1 MNTQKPTPKPEQNQI
16 TIRGARTHNLKGIDV
31 DIPHNALTVVSG
43 VSGSGKSSLAFD
55 TVYAEGQR
63 RYVESLSAYARQF
76 LERIEKPDVDHMDGL
91 APAIAIKQKNQT
103 RNPRST
109 VATATEIY
117 DYLRLLY
124 ARCGT
129 VTCLHCGGIVK
140 HDTVDEIVAALLA
153 LPEGTRTYA
162 LFPIV
167 RAEVKIEPMQAAK
180 SEIEAEPESKPQKSV
195 AKKSAKSVKSAVAPA
210 YDLTESLKER
220 LAELRRRGYNRL
232 YQAGKIVEF
241 STPESLLE
249 LDFAQPIFVLAD
261 RLALSSD
268 IRSRI
273 VDAIETGYRESG
285 EIQFHLIPR
294 TPDSTQQ
301 NQSNLIPS
309 EAEHSPSNINRSKES
324 SVILS
329 KAGRSASEANRSNE
343 NIVILSKA
351 GRSASEANRSN
362 ENIVILS
369 EAGRSASEANRSN
382 ENIVIL
388 SEGGA
393 FAAGVEGPAV
403 ASAQPRTLRF
413 SAAFE
418 CTTCH
423 RAYREPEPRLFSFN
437 NPFGAC
443 PRCQGFGNTI
453 DFDPNLIIPDKSKS
467 LANGAIAPWNGA
479 KYRPHHGEMIRAA
492 RTAGIPTDIP
502 WYDLTAD
509 QQRFIED
516 GSGSFP
522 GIRGFFSALERK
534 KYKLHVRVFLSKYR
548 GYALCPDCRGQRL
561 RAEARAVLI
570 NDKNICEVSSLTI
583 SEAQVFFDSLRL
595 SPAQTEVAGKILEEV
610 RQRIGFLHQV
620 GLDYLTLD
628 RLSSTLSGGESQ
640 RIQLATSLGSRL
652 VGALYVLDEPSIGLH
667 TRDTARLI
675 AIMQD
680 LRDLG
685 NTILVV
691 EHDPDVI
698 RSADHLLDLGPGA
711 GELGGH
717 LLASGTVAEVTR
729 NPASITGKYLSGR
742 LTIPVPKLRRE
753 PGRERLRLTG
763 ARIHNLR
770 GVDVEIPLN
779 MLVCVTGVSGSGKS
793 TLVHQVLYRAL
804 TRALNQDAQPEGDP
818 TPLFRELS
826 GTQHLN
832 EVVLVDQSPIGRTP
846 RSNPVTYIKAFDD
859 IRALFAAQPDAKR
872 RNFGPGHF
880 SFNVP
885 GGRCDVCEGD
895 GTVTVE
901 MQFLADIE
909 LPCEECGGTR
919 YKPSVL
925 DIKYKGRNIHDVLN
939 MTVKEALTY
948 FAGHPRIVDKLYV
961 LDEVGLGYVRLGQ
974 SATTLSGGEA
984 QRVKLAAHLATAR
997 SITGRTGNEA
1007 AARARSR
1014 TLYILD
1020 EPTTGLH
1027 FDDVAKLLA
1036 AFRKLIEGGG
1046 SLLVIEHNLDVIK
1059 SADWVIDMGP
1069 EGGSAGGQIV
1079 ATGTPE
1085 EIAANPASHTG
1096 HWLAPVLAPIPKPE
1110 PEPQLT
1116 T

>member
-1 MNTQKPTPKPEQNQI
+1 MLSQIIDTQQDAKPAAQSGESAPPRVVLI
-16 TIRGARTHNLKGIDV
+16 ASDSIVIRGARTHNLKSIDV
-31 DIPHNALTVVSG
+31 DIPHNALTVVTG

-55 TVYAEGQR
+55 TIYAEGQR

-76 LERIEKPDVDHMDGL
+76 LERIEKPDVDFMDGL
-91 APAIAIKQKNQT
+91 APAIAIKQKNST

-129 VTCLHCGGIVK
+129 VTCLHCGGIVR

-153 LPEGTRTYA
+153 LPASTRAYA
-162 LFPIV
+162 LFPIT
-167 RAEVKIEPMQAAK
+167 RAEIQLEPLQPSAVEPAPEPPKPVKK
-180 SEIEAEPESKPQKSV
+180 STT
-195 AKKSAKSVKSAVAPA
+195 KKSAKNAPV
-210 YDLTESLKER
+210 DVTFNLTDALKDR

-232 YQAGKIVEF
+232 YQQIGDQPGKIVEF
-241 STPESLLE
+241 STPESLLS
-249 LDFAQPIFVLAD
+249 LDFDQPIFVLID
-261 RLALSSD
+261 RLAISPD

-285 EIQFHLIPR
+285 EVQFHTLPR
-294 TPDSTQQ
+294 EE
-301 NQSNLIPS
+301 N
-309 EAEHSPSNINRSKES
+309 EAPTH
-324 SVILS
+324 
-329 KAGRSASEANRSNE
+329 
-343 NIVILSKA
+343 
-351 GRSASEANRSN
+351 
-362 ENIVILS
+362 
-369 EAGRSASEANRSN
+369 
-382 ENIVIL
+382 
-388 SEGGA
+388 
-393 FAAGVEGPAV
+393 
-403 ASAQPRTLRF
+403 LRY

-418 CTTCH
+418 CSTCH

-437 NPFGAC
+437 NPYGAC

-453 DFDPNLIIPDKSKS
+453 DFDPNLILPDRSRT
-467 LANGAIAPWNGA
+467 LAQGAIAPWTTP
-479 KYRPHHGEMIRAA
+479 KYRPFHGEMIRFAKSAA
-492 RTAGIPTDIP
+492 IPTDVP
-502 WYDLTAD
+502 WYDLD
-509 QQRFIED
+509 PPQQELLWN
-516 GSGSFP
+516 GPNSGQSPYP
-522 GIRGFFSALERK
+522 GIRGFFAALERK

-548 GYALCPDCRGQRL
+548 GYALCPDCHGQRL

-570 NDKNICEVSSLTI
+570 APQNGPAKNICEVTSLTI
-583 SEAQVFFDSLRL
+583 TAAEAFFDNLEL
-595 SPAQTEVAGKILEEV
+595 TPAQFEIAGKILEEV
-610 RQRIGFLHQV
+610 RQRIHFLIEV

-667 TRDTARLI
+667 PRDTAKLI
-675 AIMQD
+675 RILHA

-691 EHDPDVI
+691 EHDPSVI

-717 LLASGTVAEVTR
+717 VLAAGTVAEVTA
-729 NPASITGKYLSGR
+729 NPNSITGKYLSGR
-742 LTIPVPKLRRE
+742 LTIPIPKHRRE
-753 PGRERLRLTG
+753 PGRELLQLTG
-763 ARIHNLR
+763 VRLHNLR
-770 GVDVEIPLN
+770 GIDVEIPLN
-779 MLVCVTGVSGSGKS
+779 LLCCVTGVSGSGKS
-793 TLVHQVLYRAL
+793 TLIHQVLYRAL
-804 TRALNQDAQPEGDP
+804 MQSLHREPGSSAPEP
-818 TPLFRELS
+818 TTLFRSLI
-826 GTQHLN
+826 GTQYLN
-832 EVVLVDQSPIGRTP
+832 DVVLVDQSPIGRTP

-872 RNFGPGHF
+872 HGFGPGAF

-885 GGRCDVCEGD
+885 GGRCDTCEGD

-909 LPCEECGGTR
+909 LPCEDCNGTR
-919 YKPSVL
+919 YKSSIL
-925 DIKYKGRNIHDVLN
+925 EIKYKNKNIHDVLN
-939 MTVKEALTY
+939 MTVKQALSY
-948 FAGHPRIVDKLYV
+948 FAGHPRIVDKLAV

-984 QRVKLAAHLATAR
+984 QRVKLASHLATAR
-997 SITGRTGNEA
+997 SIANRTGTSDFFNQSDA
-1007 AARARSR
+1007 PTASQIAARARSR

-1027 FDDVAKLLA
+1027 FDDVQKLLA

-1046 SLLVIEHNLDVIK
+1046 SLLVIEHNLDIIK
-1059 SADWVIDMGP
+1059 SADWVIDLGP
-1069 EGGSAGGQIV
+1069 EGGDAGGQVV

-1085 EIAANPASHTG
+1085 QIAAHPASHTG
-1096 HWLAPVLAPIPKPE
+1096 THLRPILGLS
-1110 PEPQLT
+1110 Q
-1116 T
+1116 